1 MDRTL
6 TSRIALAAA
15 FAAALLAG
23 ETARAQTTEAQ
34 TTGEK
39 TEASALA
46 SPPPVD
52 VESLSGA
59 YLAAK
64 QARENRQ
71 PGIAADYYDKALS
84 LDATSE
90 TLQQEAM
97 FAYLADGRF
106 EAGVDLAGKLADNED
121 VGKVAHI
128 ALALDALRS
137 GRFDAAIGQLK
148 LEDTSDLDTLLVGHL
163 SAWADAGA
171 DRTKDALARI
181 DALNGAPWF
190 TVFNQY
196 QSGLVAALG
205 GDLDRARL
213 SLGALVAD
221 DTAAQTSIDAYLAG
235 CEALARTEARA
246 GRKSEAL
253 AAAQKGLDLAPAFE
267 PLTQLKTEIEAGRDI
282 APAVASAQAGA
293 AETLYILGQAINRG
307 DGQDVALLYFQFA
320 RAVSQPADDKLL
332 TALAGLADRGEQ
344 IDLALSYY
352 REIPETSPYRRTAE
366 LQMGLDLW
374 QAERK
379 AEAKEH
385 LRKAVANYPDD
396 LQAHLAFADV
406 LSADKEYGEAV
417 GLLDR
422 AITLAPEKGPN
433 NWNIHY
439 QRGIAFERLKQW
451 DKAEPDFLKA
461 LELSP
466 NQPQVLNYL
475 GYSWVDMNRNL
486 DRGLEMIRTA
496 VDLRPNDGYIIDSLG
511 WAYYRL
517 GKYDDAVTQLERA
530 VLITPADP
538 TINDHLGDAYWRV
551 GREREARFQWN
562 RALVGEPKP
571 EAADVERI
579 KGKLAN
585 GLEAATPV
593 RGEAPGAPP
602 SADRAA
608 NETQSQAPSQ
618 SN

>member
-1 MDRTL
+1 METTL

-15 FAAALLAG
+15 LAASLLAG
-23 ETARAQTTEAQ
+23 QAAKAQTTEAAA
-34 TTGEK
+34 E
-39 TEASALA
+39 SAA
-46 SPPPVD
+46 PAQAAPID
-52 VESLSGA
+52 VQSLSGA

-71 PGIAADYYDKALS
+71 PDIAADYYDKALS
-84 LDATSE
+84 LDPTSD

-106 EAGVDLAGKLADNED
+106 KAGVALAAKLADDEE

-128 ALALDALRS
+128 ALALDAMRA
-137 GRFDAAIGQLK
+137 GRFDAAIGELK
-148 LEDTSDLDTLLVGHL
+148 LQDTSDLDTLLVGHL

-171 DRTKDALARI
+171 KRPKEALARL
-181 DALNGAPWF
+181 DAVNGTSWF

-196 QSGLVAALG
+196 QSGLLAAYAG
-205 GDLDRARL
+205 NLDRARL
-213 SLGALVAD
+213 SLGALVD
-221 DTAAQTSIDAYLAG
+221 DQTAAQTSIDAFLAG
-235 CEALARTEARA
+235 AEALGRVEARA
-246 GRKSEAL
+246 GRKTEAL
-253 AAAQKGLDLAPAFE
+253 AAVAKGLDLAPSYE
-267 PLTQLKTEIEAGRDI
+267 PLTQLKSEIEAGKTI
-282 APAVASAQAGA
+282 AAPIATVQNGA
-293 AETLYILGQAINRG
+293 AEALYILGQAINRG

-320 RAVSQPADDKLL
+320 RAVAETQDPKLL
-332 TALAGLADRGEQ
+332 TALAGIADRSKQ

-352 REIPETSPYRRTAE
+352 RQIPEGSPYRRTAE

-379 AEAKEH
+379 TEAKAH
-385 LRKAVANYPDD
+385 LRTAVADYPDD

-406 LSADKEYGEAV
+406 LAADKEYGEAV

-422 AITLAPEKGPN
+422 AIELAPPEGPN
-433 NWNIHY
+433 NWNIYY

-451 DKAEPDFLKA
+451 DKAEPDFKKA

-466 NQPQVLNYL
+466 DQPQVLNYL

-486 DRGLEMIRTA
+486 DEGLQMIRTA

-517 GKYDDAVTQLERA
+517 GNYPDAVTQLERA

-551 GREREARFQWN
+551 GRDREARFQWS
-562 RALVGEPKP
+562 RALTGEPKP

-579 KGKLAN
+579 QRKLAE
-585 GLEAATPV
+585 GMEAATPV
-593 RGEAPGAPP
+593 KGSAPDAKPAGE
-602 SADRAA
+602 RAA
-608 NETQSQAPSQ
+608 NEVKQQAPTQ
-618 SN
+618 PN